1 MHTDKKVTIEEVM
14 ATARSWVG
22 VPYKH
27 QGRSRRGVDC
37 GGLLLCIGRDLGVRL
52 LEPSV
57 EYSMSP
63 DPEIIEKGI
72 TDNCTLVSNIDD
84 IRPGDIIHFS
94 FAGEPRH
101 VGMATDI
108 GVIHSWA
115 KPKKVV
121 EHRIDTVWKNRI
133 INIYRPKA
141 II

>member
-1 MHTDKKVTIEEVM
+1 MHTKTVTKEEVLKV
-14 ATARSWVG
+14 ARTWINT
-22 VPYKH
+22 PYRH
-27 QGRSRRGVDC
+27 QGRSRKGVDC
-37 GGLLLCIGRDLGVRL
+37 GGFLICLGRELGVDL

-63 DPEIIEKGI
+63 DPQLILKGLL
-72 TDNCTLVSNIDD
+72 DNCYLIPNINN
-84 IRPGDIIHFS
+84 RQPGDIIHFS

-101 VGMATDI
+101 VGLSTDI

-121 EHRIDTVWKNRI
+121 EHRIDPVWEKRI

-141 II
+141 IID